1 MGILQKNQKQE
12 IRFKK
17 GDFVIYEL
25 NDVQREDLTN
35 MIKESNT
42 IQVTETEVKGDIGS
56 QITKHI
62 LRTYTSLGAEID
74 DYTDAELG
82 VLLDEGNRTVKLFM
96 KAIKEMVEEI
106 VEDILDEYYQNV
118 KDNNQLMTAMGK
130 EIDANKM
137 IERMLKIFKKQGVN
151 LTKEELIENI
161 NNPEKLNEIILSKK
175 KINKKKK

>member
-1 MGILQKNQKQE
+1 MGILERNQKTD

-17 GDFVIYEL
+17 GELIIYEL
-25 NDVQREDLTN
+25 TDMQREDLTN

-42 IQVTETEVKGDIGS
+42 IQVTENGAKGEVGV

-82 VLLDEGNRTVKLFM
+82 VLLDEGKRPVKLFM

-118 KDNNQLMTAMGK
+118 KDNNQLMTAVEK
-130 EIDANKM
+130 EVDANKM

-151 LTKEELIENI
+151 LTKEELIENV

-175 KINKKKK
+175 KINKRKK